1 MLAVVAPEAVTAVA
15 VEVLAEMAE
24 LVEEEAV
31 YTMGIRTRNR
41 ASKSED
47 DNNKETDHTV
57 DGVRKPSS
65 SSEEEEEEEEQQGRN
80 TNVDDTAAPDAKT
93 EEDLDCHGDD
103 ALVMEIVVAA
113 AAADKNN
120 TAAAGPMDRA
130 VAAAAAAASVASAD
144 MRWWRRGRCV
154 LRSSLSEPY
163 RILPC
168 VDQPKFCV
176 NVPSNNLSKLVTRG
190 PPITLFRKKRGVCGA
205 K

>member
-65 SSEEEEEEEEQQGRN
+65 SSEEKEEEEQQGRN
-80 TNVDDTAAPDAKT
+80 TKVDDTAAPDAKT

-130 VAAAAAAASVASAD
+130 VAAAAAAAASVASAD